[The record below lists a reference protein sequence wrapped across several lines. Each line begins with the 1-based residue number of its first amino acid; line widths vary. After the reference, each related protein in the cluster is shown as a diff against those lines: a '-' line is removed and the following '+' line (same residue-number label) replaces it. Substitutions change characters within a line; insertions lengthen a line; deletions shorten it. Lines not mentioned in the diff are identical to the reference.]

1 MSGFTNC
8 IREIS
13 VRFHHTNYFNR
24 KILMQKLFIRY
35 QRTEKANW
43 NTKVS
48 QTCELQAAT
57 STPRTGKQREEIEI
71 IKT

>member
-1 MSGFTNC
+1 MLGFANC
-8 IREIS
+8 MREIS

-24 KILMQKLFIRY
+24 EILMQKLFIRY
-35 QRTEKANW
+35 QRTEKANQ

-48 QTCELQAAT
+48 QRCELQAGT
-57 STPRTGKQREEIEI
+57 RTPRTGKQREEMEI